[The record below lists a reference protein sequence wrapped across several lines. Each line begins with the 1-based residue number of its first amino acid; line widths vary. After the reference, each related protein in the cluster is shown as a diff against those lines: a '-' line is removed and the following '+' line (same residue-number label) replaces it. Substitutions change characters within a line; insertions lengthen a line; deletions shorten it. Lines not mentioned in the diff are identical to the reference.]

1 GPVVATLATLGH
13 AADYSIAALREDA
26 IRVGLDEL
34 SLTQRASVVVA
45 THAES
50 DEEALEQVLG
60 SGAGYV
66 SVVASRRRAAVIL
79 ERLKKRGVPPEGLA
93 RLKAT
98 AGISIGAVHHEGIA
112 VGIL

>member
-1 GPVVATLATLGH
+1 PTFPSLGH
-13 AADYSIAALREDA
+13 ASDDSTSARREDA
-26 IRVGLDEL
+26 IRGGLDEL

-79 ERLKKRGVPPEGLA
+79 ERLKKRGVPREPHAPPKGPAGLDM
-93 RLKAT
+93 RT
-98 AGISIGAVHHEGIA
+98 MHG
-112 VGIL
+112 